1 MPNLIGEG
9 GRTVNAAS
17 LQAALATQAQRQID
31 GMLARYFGTVPE
43 LAPFDPEALKELGHW
58 VI

>member
-9 GRTVNAAS
+9 GLVVNAAS

-31 GMLARYFGTVPE
+31 GMLARHFGTVAE
-43 LAPFDPEALKELGHW
+43 LAPHERESPAPTD
-58 VI
+58 